1 MSRNRIEECRCREI
15 ARCLGVPWTEVRR
28 AVWSFFG
35 ELLSYS
41 RSLPFDNPCRIYS
54 TEKFEEYSKVWN
66 IPSVGRLGPVYSRY
80 LRWRGNE
87 ARMIMQKPREVHRAS
102 LSQDD
107 FEHIAEDVLAGRVP
121 FIPERKKQK
130 DNSKKVWL
138 VGKERRRL
146 ARQVIAKD

>member
-1 MSRNRIEECRCREI
+1 MRRNRIEESRCREI
-15 ARCLGVPWTEVRR
+15 ACRLGVPWTEVRR
-28 AVWSFFG
+28 AVRSFFG
-35 ELLSYS
+35 EMLSYS
-41 RSLPFDNPCRIYS
+41 RSLPFDDPCRIYS

-87 ARMIMQKPREVHRAS
+87 ARKIIQKRREVCQAI

-130 DNSKKVWL
+130 DNSKKVWM
-138 VGKERRRL
+138 VDKKGRRL